1 MPDKLVIVHFG
12 PVFRH
17 FRQHVE
23 KLQTGITVEG
33 GKIVR
38 REVEAS
44 MRQRWYRSGKAVGS
58 LTENIVSEDSSKTY
72 RLVPTATS
80 KSGAPY
86 PLFGEYGTGVRG
98 RLSGRPAP
106 RGYKYG
112 DQPGMRARRFSR
124 IALTIAQPQ
133 VVSKAKQ
140 LISNLT
146 IN

>member
-1 MPDKLVIVHFG
+1 MPDKLVTVHLG
-12 PVFRH
+12 PVFRN
-17 FRQHVE
+17 FREQVE

-58 LTENIVSEDSSKTY
+58 LTENIVSEGNSKTY

-86 PLFGEYGTGVRG
+86 PLFGEYGTGLRG

-106 RGYKYG
+106 KGYRYG

-133 VVSKAKQ
+133 VKAKAEQ
-140 LISNLT
+140 LIRNFT
-146 IN
+146 V

>member
-1 MPDKLVIVHFG
+1 MPDKLVTVHFG
-12 PVFRH
+12 PVFRD
-17 FRQHVE
+17 FRQRVE
-23 KLQTGITVEG
+23 KLQIGITVEG

-58 LTENIVSEDSSKTY
+58 LTESIISEGNSKTY

-86 PLFGEYGTGVRG
+86 PLFGEYGTGLRG

-106 RGYKYG
+106 RGYRYG

-133 VVSKAKQ
+133 VKAKAEQ
-140 LISNLT
+140 LIRNFT
-146 IN
+146 V